1 MDVNPYQSPQF
12 QGGSQPHHRPRL
24 ALWRSAVIGA
34 FLGAI
39 IAFYFFHQPFGMGQS
54 NFDDWMIAVGA
65 AVGGYI
71 GYLLLTMRLHPWS
84 R

>member
-1 MDVNPYQSPQF
+1 MDVNPYESPQF
-12 QGGSQPHHRPRL
+12 QGGPQPHRRPRV
-24 ALWRSAVIGA
+24 ALWRSATIGA

-39 IAFYFFHQPFGMGQS
+39 VAFHFFHHSFGMGQS
-54 NFDDWMIAVGA
+54 NFDDWMLIAGA

-71 GYLLLTMRLHPWS
+71 GYSVPTMRLHPWS